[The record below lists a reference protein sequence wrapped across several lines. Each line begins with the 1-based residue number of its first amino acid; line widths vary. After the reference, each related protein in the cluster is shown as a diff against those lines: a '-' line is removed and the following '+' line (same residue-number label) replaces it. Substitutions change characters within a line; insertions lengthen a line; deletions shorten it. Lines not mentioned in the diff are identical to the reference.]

1 VGGTTA
7 YVGFTGGTGSSVANQ
22 DIVTWTYSSGSPATP
37 PPTQTPIVYATTSL
51 SAVSSGPTFR
61 QFADPVFPD
70 GTGTIIDATAV
81 GNNVT
86 FTVSVP
92 TAGVYDVKL
101 SYKIFNTRG
110 ISQLSINGTNVGGTL
125 DEYGPSAGLGT
136 FDYGTYNF
144 ATAGSYLFKFT
155 VTGKNASSSS
165 YSVSFDD
172 ITLTPQ

>member
-1 VGGTTA
+1 
-7 YVGFTGGTGSSVANQ
+7 
-22 DIVTWTYSSGSPATP
+22 
-37 PPTQTPIVYATTSL
+37 VYATTSL

-81 GNNVT
+81 GDNVT

-101 SYKIFNTRG
+101 TYKAYNTRG

-125 DEYGPSAGLGT
+125 DQYAASPVLGT
-136 FDYGTYNF
+136 FDYGTFNF
-144 ATAGSYLFKFT
+144 TTAGSYLFKFT
-155 VTGKNASSSS
+155 VTGKNASSSG
-165 YSVSFDD
+165 YTVSFDD
-172 ITLTPQ
+172 LTLTPQ